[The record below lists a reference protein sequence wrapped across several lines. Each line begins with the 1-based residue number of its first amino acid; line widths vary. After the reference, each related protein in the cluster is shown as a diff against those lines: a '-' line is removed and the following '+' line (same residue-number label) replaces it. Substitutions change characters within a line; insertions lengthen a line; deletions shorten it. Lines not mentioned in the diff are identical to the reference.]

1 MESAKELKG
10 FDKRIIFFSL
20 ENTHNSRTK
29 TYFDGIKAGG
39 FDCEWFEISSKSII
53 TSLLAVISAL
63 PKQNLYFVV
72 ASPSHILV
80 PFVFILT
87 RKKPIFDA
95 GWPLIDGVITSR
107 KNWGLFGLGF
117 VKILLIDLMSII
129 FAKKVF
135 VETIEQKN
143 RLGKFYFLFRNKF
156 LVIPTGFNESRFSFK
171 NNNFMN
177 QSDNNV
183 LFRGGDLQE
192 SGIDTL
198 INAIKISNSK
208 KIGFIVASRSSRLRS
223 LNLFNTLVYSD
234 YLADEEIYKLY
245 IKSKIILGQLSPHK
259 RTNWTIPHKFFE
271 AAYLGIP
278 YVTSDSLPMLKFEDV
293 NSVKTFKGG
302 DPADLLEVIEKL
314 LNDPDEMKVLG
325 TNIKNL
331 YELNFRQSVLSENF
345 LKHVLNT
352 ENK

>member
-10 FDKRIIFFSL
+10 FNKRIIFFSL
-20 ENTHNSRTK
+20 ENANNSRTK

-53 TSLLAVISAL
+53 TSLLAVISSL

-117 VKILLIDLMSII
+117 VKILLIDLVSII

-143 RLGKFYFLFRNKF
+143 RLGKFYFLFRKKF
-156 LVIPTGFNESRFSFK
+156 LVMPTGFNELRFGFK
-171 NNNFMN
+171 NNNFVN
-177 QSDNNV
+177 QLDDNV

-192 SGIDTL
+192 AGIDTL
-198 INAIKISNSK
+198 IDAIKINNSK
-208 KIGFIVASRSSRLRS
+208 KIGFIIASRSSRLRS

-234 YLADEEIYKLY
+234 YLADEEIYNLF
-245 IKSKIILGQLSPHK
+245 IKSRIILGQLSSHK

-278 YVTSDSLPMLKFEDV
+278 YVTSDSLPMLKFEEV

-302 DPADLLEVIEKL
+302 NPADLLEVIKKL
-314 LNDPDEMKVLG
+314 LNDPDEMKELG

-345 LKHVLNT
+345 LKHILKT
-352 ENK
+352 ETK